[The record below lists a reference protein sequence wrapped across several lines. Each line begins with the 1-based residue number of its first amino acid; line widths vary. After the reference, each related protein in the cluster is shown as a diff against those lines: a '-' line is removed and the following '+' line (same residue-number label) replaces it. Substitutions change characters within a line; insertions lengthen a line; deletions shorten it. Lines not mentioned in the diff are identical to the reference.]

1 MNRTNAALPLSLFLA
16 LMMLVGCGGSCL
28 TNAQVTNPAPLS
40 VASVNLIF
48 VVSEDLSYQAPGDIN
63 PATAN
68 LTDRGLQR
76 SLLMGTFLK
85 QHVLGGNNVTSIH
98 ALEPMTHLQTASKYP
113 DLVALETIQQFAMLN
128 QVTLAGTDAVQFTA
142 NSFPIFS
149 AYSPQS
155 LPLGVAQPV
164 YPCAACQG
172 LDFTDQ
178 GGDNE
183 AVVSGIVSAKAAGY
197 HVFSAPWETT
207 SELLAAIN
215 RLEGFRLNLPAAYKG
230 PNYVYAIS
238 IDSSGS
244 ASLVTYNSNL
254 APPANYPAL
263 PPITSTACTAQP
275 PFTLEVTGG
284 IGGAVIPV
292 GINTRET
299 VYMIRHTEA
308 HPTPAWEDGNYVG
321 AGQWRALNLP
331 NALRGKIF
339 PTQVYSIDPALG
351 IPVGVAR
358 IASSYVRA
366 AMTVE
371 PYAIA
376 NNLPYNLAASV
387 AVFAQNPPQL
397 STAASEYFFLGGGFS
412 NQRVLMAW
420 EHLHIPPTVGA
431 LVSSYFPNGGAPP
444 SRHGPTMTMTPSGQ

>member
-1 MNRTNAALPLSLFLA
+1 MRLY
-16 LMMLVGCGGSCL
+16 
-28 TNAQVTNPAPLS
+28 
-40 VASVNLIF
+40 
-48 VVSEDLSYQAPGDIN
+48 E
-63 PATAN
+63 
-68 LTDRGLQR
+68 
-76 SLLMGTFLK
+76 
-85 QHVLGGNNVTSIH
+85 
-98 ALEPMTHLQTASKYP
+98 
-113 DLVALETIQQFAMLN
+113 
-128 QVTLAGTDAVQFTA
+128 
-142 NSFPIFS
+142 
-149 AYSPQS
+149 
-155 LPLGVAQPV
+155 
-164 YPCAACQG
+164 G

-321 AGQWRALNLP
+321 AGQWRAL
-331 NALRGKIF
+331 IF
-339 PTQVYSIDPALG
+339 PMHCGAKSFQPRFTPSIPLLAFLC
-351 IPVGVAR
+351 VAR

-387 AVFAQNPPQL
+387 AVFAQNPPRYPLPQANT
-397 STAASEYFFLGGGFS
+397 SFSEAASPIREC
-412 NQRVLMAW
+412 
-420 EHLHIPPTVGA
+420 
-431 LVSSYFPNGGAPP
+431 
-444 SRHGPTMTMTPSGQ
+444 